1 MVTRVPLRGLKIY
14 QRRKRWYVYVRG
26 TPKALI
32 KGFEGTRE
40 QLVAKLAEPDMLALY
55 NATAKRDLTKVYED
69 GTLGSL
75 VAWFK
80 TLQEYKKLSE
90 ATRRDYDKAY
100 EWMRPAYAI
109 PLKSITTPSLYEVRD
124 RCVNDKWPRF
134 ADQMITALSSMFT
147 QAVKRDKMERNPCL
161 GMDKAHTYNP
171 NSNREW
177 FEHEWEFVRNNAPME
192 ILIPTMIA
200 RYAGLSGQTIVT
212 LNLNQF
218 FDHPLTGRAVS
229 YTRRKNNKTTLL
241 PVLVELQ
248 NFLADKKVQR
258 RDGLI
263 AVRDDGSMWRSEK
276 QMQYRVSSWLRAQ
289 ERKGKIG
296 KGTTLHGLRV
306 TYAAWWKR
314 NGASD
319 AEVTELIG
327 DKSVR
332 MGQHYT
338 RHVESEVSITRAFE
352 RIKDVG

>member
-14 QRRKRWYVYVRG
+14 QSRKRWYVYVRG

-32 KGFEGTRE
+32 SAFAGTRE

-55 NATAKRDLTKVYED
+55 NVTAKRDLSKTYED

-75 VAWFK
+75 IAWFK
-80 TLQEYKKLSE
+80 ATSEYEKLAE
-90 ATRRDYDKAY
+90 ATRKDYDEAY
-100 EWMRPAYAI
+100 EWMRPAYVI
-109 PLKSITTPSLYEVRD
+109 PLTLITTPSLYEVRD
-124 RCVNDKWPRF
+124 RCAKEKWPRF
-134 ADQMITALSSMFT
+134 ADQMIAALSSMFRR
-147 QAVKRDKMERNPCL
+147 AVKRNKMERNPCL
-161 GMDKAHTYNP
+161 GMDKAHKANP

-177 FEHEWEFVRNNAPME
+177 FEHEWKFARENAPGE
-192 ILIPTMIA
+192 VLIPMMIA
-200 RYAGLSGQTIVT
+200 RYAGLSGQTIVS
-212 LNLNQF
+212 LNINQF

-258 RDGLI
+258 SDGLI
-263 AVRDDGSMWRSEK
+263 AVRDDGSMWPSEK
-276 QMQYRVSSWLRAQ
+276 HMQSRVSRWLRLQ
-289 ERKGKIG
+289 ERKGNIG

-306 TYAAWWKR
+306 SYAAWWKR

-327 DKSVR
+327 DKSEA
-332 MGQHYT
+332 MGRHYT
-338 RHVESEVSITRAFE
+338 RHVESEVSIARAFE
-352 RIKDVG
+352 RIKGVV